1 MEIRAFRGWRY
12 AGNELSKVIAPPYD
26 ILALADKQALLA
38 RDADNIVAVDLPHV
52 PPKEVGPDSE
62 YQAAAGLLAKWKNS
76 GVLKQD
82 SAPALYAYEQT
93 FPWAGR
99 TFTRRALLTGV
110 RVTRLGE
117 DVIPHEH
124 TFAGPKADR
133 LKLTE
138 YTRTQLSPIFGFY
151 SDGGAAAR
159 ALWAAAAKVQP
170 LTGELDGVTEKV
182 WVVTDPKVIAE
193 VTAALKK
200 VPVFIA
206 DGHHRCTTTMNY
218 RDALKAAGK
227 IDDNHEANFV
237 LFALVPQ
244 DDPGLLVLPTHR
256 VVCGLKADFSMEKLA
271 QAAKEFRWQR
281 VQAKTEDFRDADAF
295 LRRYGRTAMGF
306 ICGTGSL
313 PVRVSPVQGDAE
325 VWIATLQDSGAM
337 AKAAPQE
344 LPVWRELD
352 VAILHKLIIDQALAP
367 WKTAGTNIE
376 YTPDGLKVLAA
387 CGEPAAAGAA
397 SPLGICLQ
405 STPLESVETIALAG
419 AAMPHKS
426 TYFYPKLATG
436 IVLKPLE

>member
-12 AGNELSKVIAPPYD
+12 TGKDLGNVIAPPYD
-26 ILALADKQALLA
+26 ILTLADKHALLA
-38 RDADNIVAVDLPHV
+38 RDANNIVAVDLPHV

-62 YQAAAGLLAKWKNS
+62 YQAAAALLAKWKKS
-76 GVLKQD
+76 GVLVRD

-110 RVTRLGE
+110 RVTKLGE

-151 SDGGAAAR
+151 SDGGAAAK
-159 ALWAAAAKVQP
+159 ALWTAAAKVQP
-170 LTGELDGVTEKV
+170 LVGKLDGVTEKV
-182 WVVTDPKVIAE
+182 WVVTDAEVIAD

-200 VPVFIA
+200 APVFIA

-244 DDPGLLVLPTHR
+244 DDPGLLILPTHR

-271 QAAKEFRWQR
+271 QAAGEFRWQR
-281 VQAKTEDFRDADAF
+281 VEAKREDFRDADAF
-295 LRRYGRTAMGF
+295 LRRYGRTAMAF
-306 ICGTGSL
+306 VCGTG
-313 PVRVSPVQGDAE
+313 VSPVQGDAE
-325 VWIATLQDSGAM
+325 VWIATLQDAGAM

-367 WKTAGTNIE
+367 WKTARTSIE

-387 CGEPAAAGAA
+387 CGESAAGAA
-397 SPLGICLQ
+397 APLGICLQ
-405 STPLESVETIALAG
+405 STPLESVEKIALAG